1 MQPHAP
7 SARPHLTLTPVAA
20 SLFLLLAAGCAPLPP
35 KTVVREVR
43 VEVPVPVPTVSPADA
58 AARSLLAYHD
68 RIRQM
73 GTAELAQEVLPRD
86 DANLAAANAVPLALA
101 LMTNHAPGELARAQT
116 LLEQVLRQPDT
127 ADWKPITQLLLDRLV
142 EQRRLEDQA
151 DKLNQQRSSL
161 QQRLDQANQKL
172 EALKAIERSLV
183 APRPAS
189 PSPSPAASAPA
200 NGASK

>member
-7 SARPHLTLTPVAA
+7 SPRHVLTLTALA
-20 SLFLLLAAGCAPLPP
+20 GALTLLMAGCAPLPP
-35 KTVVREVR
+35 QTIVREVP
-43 VEVPVPVPTVSPADA
+43 VEVPVQVPTVKPADA

-73 GTAELAQEVLPRD
+73 VPSELAQEVLPRD
-86 DANLAAANAVPLALA
+86 DTAQPASAAVPLALA
-101 LMTNHAPGELARAQT
+101 LMTNHGPGELARAQA
-116 LLEQVLRQPDT
+116 LLDQVLRAPDT
-127 ADWKPITQLLLDRLV
+127 GDWKPLAQLLLDRLV

-151 DKLNQQRSSL
+151 DKLNQQRGSL

-183 APRPAS
+183 APRPT
-189 PSPSPAASAPA
+189 PPVPAASAPA

>member
-7 SARPHLTLTPVAA
+7 STRPRLTLTPVFT

-43 VEVPVPVPTVSPADA
+43 VEVPVQVPTVSPADA

-86 DANLAAANAVPLALA
+86 DANLPAANAVPLALA
-101 LMTNHAPGELARAQT
+101 LMTNHAPGELARAQS
-116 LLEQVLRQPDT
+116 LLDQVLRQPDT
-127 ADWKPITQLLLDRLV
+127 GDWKPIAQLLLDRLV

-151 DKLNQQRSSL
+151 DKLNQQRASL

-189 PSPSPAASAPA
+189 PAQPPAASAPA

>member
-7 SARPHLTLTPVAA
+7 SPRHVLTPTTLAAVLTL
-20 SLFLLLAAGCAPLPP
+20 LLVGCAPLPP
-35 KTVVREVR
+35 KTIVKEVR
-43 VEVPVPVPTVSPADA
+43 VEVPVQVPTVSPADA

-73 GTAELAQEVLPRD
+73 QAPELAQELQPRD
-86 DANLAAANAVPLALA
+86 DAAQPPAAAVPLALA
-101 LMTNHAPGELARAQT
+101 LMTNHGQGELARAQT
-116 LLEQVLRQPDT
+116 LLEQVLRQPD
-127 ADWKPITQLLLDRLV
+127 AGDWKPLAQLLLDRLV

-151 DKLNQQRSSL
+151 DKLNQQRGSL

-183 APRPAS
+183 APRPSAT
-189 PSPSPAASAPA
+189 AASAPA
-200 NGASK
+200 SGASK

>member
-1 MQPHAP
+1 MQPHA
-7 SARPHLTLTPVAA
+7 SSSRPRLTLTPVAA
-20 SLFLLLAAGCAPLPP
+20 SLFLLMAGCAPLPP

-43 VEVPVPVPTVSPADA
+43 VEVPVQVPTVSPADA
-58 AARSLLAYHD
+58 AARHLLAYHD

-73 GTAELAQEVLPRD
+73 GTAELAQELLPRD
-86 DANLAAANAVPLALA
+86 DANLPAATAVPLALA
-101 LMTNHAPGELARAQT
+101 LMTNHAPGELARAQN

-127 ADWKPITQLLLDRLV
+127 GDWKPLAQLLLDRLV

-151 DKLNQQRSSL
+151 DKLNQQRASL

-183 APRPAS
+183 APRPGA
-189 PSPSPAASAPA
+189 PSPAASAPA
-200 NGASK
+200 SGASK